1 MSWMDSI
8 KGSLGDFAGSVGDT
22 VLGGAQ
28 DWVGNEIGNWSNSN
42 TENSAK
48 PETVRPPAGTAPPT
62 GDAKQSIEAADQM
75 QATANKL
82 MKYGGYALAAAA
94 AYLIITKVKG

>member
-1 MSWMDSI
+1 MSWLDSL
-8 KGSLGDFAGSVGDT
+8 KGTVGDFAGTVGDT

-42 TENSAK
+42 AENNAQ

-62 GDAKQSIEAADQM
+62 GDVKQQQAAADQM
-75 QATANKL
+75 QATASKM
-82 MKYGGYALAAAA
+82 MKYGGFALAGVA
-94 AYLIITKVKG
+94 AYLIVTRVKG